1 MCQYHAILMC
11 TLIIMRG
18 RTELRVRERVNV
30 LGEAAQAD
38 HYPRE
43 LADVADAREVRLCH
57 VAGWLSAWA
66 LCEVRAS
73 VEGTGGGFAP

>member
-1 MCQYHAILMC
+1 MYARADV
-11 TLIIMRG
+11 MRCG
-18 RTELRVRERVNV
+18 RDVWVWGGVSAQSADILRVRERVNV

-57 VAGWLSAWA
+57 VAG
-66 LCEVRAS
+66 
-73 VEGTGGGFAP
+73 